1 MTAHNLNL
9 NISNQYRNMGKLL
22 VLIRHAKSDWSSGAT
37 IDYERPLN
45 ERGHRDAPMMG
56 MRLLQKSILPDL
68 IIAST
73 AIRAATT
80 ARLIAKEI
88 GYAAQDILW
97 QEDLYHCMPPVF
109 ENVIEAADINDSINT
124 VFIVAHNPGITDYAN
139 EKTAGLHLANM
150 PTCSMVGINLDID
163 SWQQLREVS
172 GTLNFFDYPKN
183 Q

>member
-1 MTAHNLNL
+1 
-9 NISNQYRNMGKLL
+9 MGKLL
-22 VLIRHAKSDWSSGAT
+22 VLIRHAKSDWNSGAT
-37 IDYERPLN
+37 TDYQRPLN

-56 MRLLQKSILPDL
+56 KRLLQKSILPDL

-73 AIRAATT
+73 ANRAATT

-88 GYAAQDILW
+88 GYSDTTILW
-97 QEDLYHCMPPVF
+97 KEELYHCMPPVF
-109 ENVIEAADINDSINT
+109 ENVVEAANISDHINT
-124 VFIVAHNPGITDYAN
+124 IFIVAHNPGITDYAN